1 MVQDLQHLNSQILVN
16 LQSLDPT
23 QHKAYIVNTGIVAR
37 QRLDIVSALIPQLKK
52 NPNKVGKVVKRIVDE
67 INFGSNLGVLIQQ
80 ARDELKKMDGM
91 MANV

>member
-1 MVQDLQHLNSQILVN
+1 
-16 LQSLDPT
+16 
-23 QHKAYIVNTGIVAR
+23 
-37 QRLDIVSALIPQLKK
+37 LKK